1 MKNWFL
7 FILIIVCVCCEDDIR
22 KNEILNLAE
31 GSKCVWGG
39 VDGVCR
45 SVHQCQS
52 AINDI
57 KSKNYPPICSFEGVK
72 PIICCTDCE
81 PGDFLNLSPNDN
93 IAYYKTG
100 QKATDKCLD
109 YFTTLDYG
117 CYEPSLTNVL
127 KEMNTTRNCYDTDL
141 VLYIIAGGRNADR
154 DQFPHMAL
162 LGYGEDMKTAQWLC
176 GGSVISERYI
186 LTAAHCISSPAV
198 GQVKY
203 IALGIL
209 KRSDPQEL
217 WQKYNVKR
225 IIAHPQYKPPS
236 KYHDIALLETDYD
249 ISFNSHVLPACLH
262 VGEADPT
269 AEATGWGALGHHRE
283 LAEILQTV
291 SLYRFEEEEC
301 KRAYPVHRHLKYGY
315 NHTTQ
320 MCYGH
325 REEAKDTCEG
335 DSGGPLQSSAHL
347 SDCLFTILGVTSYGR
362 ACGFAGGSGM
372 YTRVSHYVPWIEGI
386 VWP

>member
-1 MKNWFL
+1 
-7 FILIIVCVCCEDDIR
+7 
-22 KNEILNLAE
+22 
-31 GSKCVWGG
+31 
-39 VDGVCR
+39 
-45 SVHQCQS
+45 
-52 AINDI
+52 
-57 KSKNYPPICSFEGVK
+57 
-72 PIICCTDCE
+72 
-81 PGDFLNLSPNDN
+81 
-93 IAYYKTG
+93 
-100 QKATDKCLD
+100 
-109 YFTTLDYG
+109 
-117 CYEPSLTNVL
+117 
-127 KEMNTTRNCYDTDL
+127 
-141 VLYIIAGGRNADR
+141 
-154 DQFPHMAL
+154 
-162 LGYGEDMKTAQWLC
+162 
-176 GGSVISERYI
+176 
-186 LTAAHCISSPAV
+186 

-236 KYHDIALLETDYD
+236 KYHDIALLETEYE

-283 LAEILQTV
+283 LAEILQT
-291 SLYRFEEEEC
+291 
-301 KRAYPVHRHLKYGY
+301 
-315 NHTTQ
+315 
-320 MCYGH
+320 
-325 REEAKDTCEG
+325 G

-372 YTRVSHYVPWIEGI
+372 YTRVSHYVPWIESI